1 MKAREFEHT
10 VSDAIGRDR
19 LLTDDGAP
27 VIAGLSGGADSV
39 ALVAVL
45 TALGYTIMAAHCNF
59 HLRGA
64 ESNRDRD
71 HAARVAQTLGI
82 DLFIRDFNVQQRME
96 ATSESVEM
104 AARALRYDWFASL
117 LEHEHA
123 QAVAVGHHRED
134 QAETFLLNALRGT
147 GIAGLA
153 AMAPRSGNV
162 IRPLLGVSRA
172 DIEQYLKDRGLSFV
186 TDSTNASDAFLRN
199 SLRNRVLPAMEHRFP
214 DTPGRLLSTTR
225 QVRDNLALYS
235 WAVDRLAGDFMDRD
249 ANVVDISAM
258 RTQMPPAAARTLL
271 FEMLRPLGFNM
282 THAANIIKASSG
294 VFTAGG
300 TVAELLRGKLFLRAA
315 AARDS
320 RRQTTAAP
328 DVHEISL
335 RSDITVPVHITV
347 REMGVAAFHPER
359 DARVMYLDA
368 AVLGSGC
375 RFVLRHPR
383 RGDRIQPFG
392 MTGTRLVSDIL
403 TEAHL
408 TPSQKRAAW
417 LLTIAADAG
426 EGADTVLWVLGHRAS
441 AHYPVTPATRRFLTL
456 RLP

>member
-1 MKAREFEHT
+1 MKALCEAAGVERSKVFPHNL
-10 VSDAIGRDR
+10 RR
-19 LLTDDGAP
+19 L
-27 VIAGLSGGADSV
+27 
-39 ALVAVL
+39 
-45 TALGYTIMAAHCNF
+45 F
-59 HLRGA
+59 
-64 ESNRDRD
+64 
-71 HAARVAQTLGI
+71 AR
-82 DLFIRDFNVQQRME
+82 
-96 ATSESVEM
+96 
-104 AARALRYDWFASL
+104 
-117 LEHEHA
+117 
-123 QAVAVGHHRED
+123 
-134 QAETFLLNALRGT
+134 
-147 GIAGLA
+147 
-153 AMAPRSGNV
+153 
-162 IRPLLGVSRA
+162 
-172 DIEQYLKDRGLSFV
+172 SFYGSCHDV
-186 TDSTNASDAFLRN
+186 
-199 SLRNRVLPAMEHRFP
+199 V
-214 DTPGRLLSTTR
+214 
-225 QVRDNLALYS
+225 
-235 WAVDRLAGDFMDRD
+235 RLAGDCIDRD
-249 ANVVDISAM
+249 ANVVDSSAM

-300 TVAELLRGKLFLRAA
+300 SVAELLRGKLLLRAA

-320 RRQTTAAP
+320 RLQPTADL
-328 DVHEISL
+328 DVHAISL

-441 AHYPVTPATRRFLTL
+441 AHYPVTPATRRFLTP